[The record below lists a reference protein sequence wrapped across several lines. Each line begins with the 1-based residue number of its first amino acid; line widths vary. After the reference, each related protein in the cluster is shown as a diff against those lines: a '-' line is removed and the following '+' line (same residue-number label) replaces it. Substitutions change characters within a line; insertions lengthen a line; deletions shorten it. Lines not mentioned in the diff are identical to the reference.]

1 MKKALRIIF
10 LYILTT
16 SLLYMFAVS
25 YSNSYNRIN
34 AEKISPAGIIIN
46 DGKATVNVLHD
57 EFTVDFRFLKPESKF
72 YYILYFISSDGFRLA
87 EGILIHAVRRIV

>member
-16 SLLYMFAVS
+16 SLLYMFALC

-34 AEKISPAGIIIN
+34 AEKIIPAEIVIN
-46 DGKATVNVLHD
+46 NGTATVSVLHD
-57 EFTVDFRFLKPESKF
+57 EFTVNFRFLEPESRF
-72 YYILYFISSDGFRLA
+72 YYVLYFISPESFRLA
-87 EGILIHAVRRIV
+87 EGILIHTVRRII